1 LVCHWPSGSREGQW
15 FAFGGVDPCE
25 VHAQRGWAAQCL
37 IHGAV
42 ALGGGYEGI
51 KVFGRGIALAVEAK
65 PDRRKPAKAAL
76 SMLYN
81 AAEVEISLGA
91 RLKQHVARACKAS
104 ISSTGGVQARPG

>member
-1 LVCHWPSGSREGQW
+1 MRASRSSGVASLWLSKRSR
-15 FAFGGVDPCE
+15 
-25 VHAQRGWAAQCL
+25 
-37 IHGAV
+37 
-42 ALGGGYEGI
+42 
-51 KVFGRGIALAVEAK
+51 IAE
-65 PDRRKPAKAAL
+65 KPAKAAP

>member
-1 LVCHWPSGSREGQW
+1 MVCHWPSGSREGQW

-51 KVFGRGIALAVEAK
+51 KVFGRGIALAIEAK
-65 PDRRKPAKAAL
+65 PDRRKTGESCTVDAL
-76 SMLYN
+76 
-81 AAEVEISLGA
+81 
-91 RLKQHVARACKAS
+91 
-104 ISSTGGVQARPG
+104 